1 MIIPIQ
7 DVEKDTLVSL
17 VQAYVLQEGTEYG
30 EQDVSLETKVQQVL
44 NQLHCGEALLLY
56 SELHETVNI
65 ITKQQ
70 FDGLTQQQLAEM

>member
-44 NQLHCGEALLLY
+44 DQLYLGEALLLY

-70 FDGLTQQQLAEM
+70 FDGLTQQQLD